1 MFRRKKSTTDVEQR
15 PTPAISIS
23 GPMHI
28 SAQAPHAQSSHA
40 APTTPLYE
48 RFAKTTN
55 PNGNGA
61 LPGQARKSMTSVRPR
76 VVSES
81 EEGGMRKSEL
91 RHERDGRSGG
101 VAVRAGGRV
110 GLGISAPS
118 REDVARVSGQGRHQH
133 QQMSPPTS
141 PTFPRANG
149 TSAAIPRQMPNVS
162 ADALDDPTP
171 PTSLLVKKARP
182 LPEPKTA
189 ATAKRAEK
197 NGAHLTRM
205 MTPPSPPTTT
215 QHLPPVTPAQ
225 PAALQISSHVPT
237 RPPDSSLS
245 PPLPD
250 ETGALPSLGNLKVS
264 PSLGNSLEAPRGPR
278 RTRYSP
284 LAAFGPPVSTSTSAG
299 SSSSVPSAQETP
311 PPPPPPKPLSS
322 IGSIPN
328 ITTSHLSDTTQNLGI
343 GTSRPSTDSFNY
355 SDRHASVQPL
365 KTASVELRV
374 GLGADELET
383 FHSPLFGT
391 GFNTRTNE
399 KYERDD
405 DTDIDPRVKQA
416 SRHRGEPSNT
426 TSQDSL
432 PVLSSNVRAASNIG
446 NGDVDMEDEDE
457 NDHIVSWSRGRSG
470 RMVPRT
476 IQDVPTNT
484 AAPPTP
490 PSPPAPTLS
499 MILDARPGQVE
510 SGLAVQRTESVSSTG
525 SMRRKVTMYT
535 TYTDED
541 VPELPGIQQTHQQT
555 PRTLIRGQIPT
566 PPTSVDGHG
575 NDQNQRLTITGILE
589 EEQSPDVPSP
599 SSLINRSIRGMN
611 LHHAIPESSSSSP
624 SSPVPST
631 GNLVDSRPKPAES
644 HGNNAI
650 SNMTAIKVVA
660 PSLVASSSS
669 SSANLSSQDELQGRP
684 TPKLRT
690 QNLPL
695 QTYSPQPDYR
705 QSQQHEAP
713 PSPPQSPPQPVTP
726 VVLASQPGPR
736 TRSKSRTRST
746 RPGTGSSSH
755 SQHYVPPSSA
765 SSSDGPARSPSA
777 LSALNPFSSGSTG
790 GIGHTHRKL
799 TKTPPH
805 SVRPRADSTNT
816 VEQHQIQH
824 QRTITESPEQMDL
837 LVDADP
843 FAKGEVVRA
852 PALGDPAS
860 ISGASMPPPVP
871 PFARSQCSGASSGPA
886 SPASPGDYVSSRAH
900 RRGQGLDARSRED
913 ARAFASR
920 WDATDRKECLK
931 PSAPESGTN
940 GVGQM
945 EAEPESEPEPEPA
958 EPTFYPLEKHLMH
971 AELLGALLPYLTFR
985 DWCMVA
991 AVNDALRRQIEHKR
1005 ELRELVL
1012 EHYLHTVGY
1021 GRWRWSTKEH
1031 IMLTFR
1037 DLNSY
1042 MRGVSIP
1049 SHQYSVYAKAWLDA
1063 KQQVQERP
1071 DDEYLKF
1078 NLKTASAQKSLLA
1091 SSCRAFTRVVLRLR
1105 AQAEAMEKDA
1115 EGDAVVYQFTPPQS
1129 SASVNAKAHAPAQIQ
1144 NHARRSMSRA
1154 RAGSP
1159 SRPGSPGASSL
1170 SHSQHGHVLNGSSNG
1185 HGSAKINRYERA
1197 ALAGLGPHFRSP
1209 LFRLGHSPCLRVCI
1223 PNPEGVWL
1231 SDSSVLECEKE
1242 LKRAGV
1248 IPLLRAGD
1256 VVWDIAVGDEGN
1268 DGRMVW
1274 DGNYLIDLDYT
1285 YSRSGEVPQ
1294 YLHTLAFPPSYFH
1307 RVIRAPGNPICHID
1321 ISPWGEE
1328 IAANL
1333 QLLQDRIKTETPQG
1347 GHHTVVRWIHRS
1359 RFRIRPNP
1367 YTNAPTPI
1375 SGTSLSVDPGWYG
1388 TVIIEF
1394 EGTNEG
1400 LADLQQRC
1408 KSGFPPRAVGR
1419 ENDAAANVKAASKVF
1434 RLLRERSRPGEIWL
1448 RAVREKER
1456 LL

>member
-28 SAQAPHAQSSHA
+28 SAQAPHARSSHA

-48 RFAKTTN
+48 RFAKTSN
-55 PNGNGA
+55 PNDNRA
-61 LPGQARKSMTSVRPR
+61 LPGQPRKSTSSVRPR
-76 VVSES
+76 VTSES
-81 EEGGMRKSEL
+81 EGGGMRKSES

-101 VAVRAGGRV
+101 IPTRAGASGARV

-118 REDVARVSGQGRHQH
+118 REDVARVSGQGRHQ
-133 QQMSPPTS
+133 QMSPPTS

-149 TSAAIPRQMPNVS
+149 TSAATPRQTPNVT

-171 PTSLLVKKARP
+171 PTSLLMKKARP
-182 LPEPKTA
+182 LLEPKTA
-189 ATAKRAEK
+189 AKAKRVEK
-197 NGAHLTRM
+197 NGAHLARM

-215 QHLPPVTPAQ
+215 QHLPPVTPTQ
-225 PAALQISSHVPT
+225 PATSQTSSHVPT
-237 RPPDSSLS
+237 RPPDSSLPS
-245 PPLPD
+245 PLPD
-250 ETGALPSLGNLKVS
+250 ETGVLPSLSNLKAS
-264 PSLGNSLEAPRGPR
+264 PNLGNSLEAPHGPR

-284 LAAFGPPVSTSTSAG
+284 LAAFGPPVSTSGSAG
-299 SSSSVPSAQETP
+299 SSSSVPSTQETP
-311 PPPPPPKPLSS
+311 PPPPPPKPHSS
-322 IGSIPN
+322 VAPIPN
-328 ITTSHLSDTTQNLGI
+328 IKTSHLSDTTQNLGI

-355 SDRHASVQPL
+355 SDRHASAQPL

-374 GLGADELET
+374 GLRADELET
-383 FHSPLFGT
+383 FHSPLFGA

-399 KYERDD
+399 KYEQDD

-416 SRHRGEPSNT
+416 SRHRGEPSNAK
-426 TSQDSL
+426 SQDSF
-432 PVLSSNVRAASNIG
+432 PILSSNIRVASNIS
-446 NGDVDMEDEDE
+446 NGDIDMEDKDE
-457 NDHIVSWSRGRSG
+457 NDHIGPWVRGRSG
-470 RMVPRT
+470 RMFPT
-476 IQDVPTNT
+476 TTQDVATKT

-490 PSPPAPTLS
+490 PSPSAPVLS
-499 MILDARPGQVE
+499 MIHDARPGQVE
-510 SGLAVQRTESVSSTG
+510 NEPTMQRAESVSSTG
-525 SMRRKVTMYT
+525 STRRKVTMYT
-535 TYTDED
+535 KYADD
-541 VPELPGIQQTHQQT
+541 VPELPGIQQTPQQT

-575 NDQNQRLTITGILE
+575 NGQNQRLTITGVLE
-589 EEQSPDVPSP
+589 EEHSPDVLSP
-599 SSLINRSIRGMN
+599 SSFISRGIRGMN
-611 LHHAIPESSSSSP
+611 SHHAIPESSSSSP
-624 SSPVPST
+624 SSPGPSAD
-631 GNLVDSRPKPAES
+631 NLADSRPKPAQS
-644 HGNNAI
+644 HGNNVV
-650 SNMTAIKVVA
+650 SDMTARRVVA
-660 PSLVASSSS
+660 PPLVASSSS
-669 SSANLSSQDELQGRP
+669 SSANLSSKDELQGRP

-690 QNLPL
+690 ENLPP
-695 QTYSPQPDYR
+695 QTFLSQSDYQ
-705 QSQQHEAP
+705 QSQQRDAP
-713 PSPPQSPPQPVTP
+713 PSPPQSPPQPAIP
-726 VVLASQPGPR
+726 VVSTSQPGPR
-736 TRSKSRTRST
+736 LRSKSRTRST

-777 LSALNPFSSGSTG
+777 LSALNSFPSGAIG
-790 GIGHTHRKL
+790 GGGGHTHRKL

-805 SVRPRADSTNT
+805 SVRSRADSVNT
-816 VEQHQIQH
+816 AEQH
-824 QRTITESPEQMDL
+824 QRTITESPEQMVL

-843 FAKGEVVRA
+843 FAKGEVIRA
-852 PALGDPAS
+852 PAMGDSAS
-860 ISGASMPPPVP
+860 ISGASMAPPIP
-871 PFARSQCSGASSGPA
+871 PFARSQSSGVSTGPP
-886 SPASPGDYVSSRAH
+886 SPASPGDYASSRAQ
-900 RRGQGLDARSRED
+900 RRGQGLDVRSRED
-913 ARAFASR
+913 AQAFASR
-920 WDATDRKECLK
+920 WDVTDEKECLK
-931 PSAPESGTN
+931 PSTSESGTT
-940 GVGQM
+940 GVAQM
-945 EAEPESEPEPEPA
+945 EAEPEPEPV
-958 EPTFYPLEKHLMH
+958 EPTFYPLEKHLLH
-971 AELLGALLPYLTFR
+971 VELLGALLPYFAFH
-985 DWCMVA
+985 DWCMVT

-1021 GRWRWSTKEH
+1021 ARWRWSMKEH

-1049 SHQYSVYAKAWLDA
+1049 SHQYSAYAKAWLDA
-1063 KQQVQERP
+1063 KQQVQEHP

-1115 EGDAVVYQFTPPQS
+1115 EGDAAVYQFTPPQS
-1129 SASVNAKAHAPAQIQ
+1129 SASVNAKAHVPAQIQ
-1144 NHARRSMSRA
+1144 NHARRSMSRV
-1154 RAGSP
+1154 RAGTP
-1159 SRPGSPGASSL
+1159 SRLGSPEASSL
-1170 SHSQHGHVLNGSSNG
+1170 SHSHHGHTLNGSSNG

-1197 ALAGLGPHFRSP
+1197 ALSGLGPHFRSP
-1209 LFRLGHSPCLRVCI
+1209 LFRLGHAPCLRVYV
-1223 PNPEGVWL
+1223 PNPEGIWL

-1248 IPLLRAGD
+1248 TSLLRAGD

-1367 YTNAPTPI
+1367 YTNAPIPI
-1375 SGTSLSVDPGWYG
+1375 PGSSLSVDPGWYG
-1388 TVIIEF
+1388 AVIIEI

-1408 KSGFPPRAVGR
+1408 KSGFPPRAIGR
-1419 ENDAAANVKAASKVF
+1419 ENGVAANAKAASKVF